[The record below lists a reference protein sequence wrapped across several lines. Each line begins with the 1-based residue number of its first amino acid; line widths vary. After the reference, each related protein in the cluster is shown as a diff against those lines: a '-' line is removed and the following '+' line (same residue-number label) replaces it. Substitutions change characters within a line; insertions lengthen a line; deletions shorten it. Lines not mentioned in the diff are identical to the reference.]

1 MKKRI
6 LFVDDEPKIL
16 EGLQRTLR
24 SMRQEWEMQ
33 FAGSGQEALECLS
46 KEPFDVVVSD
56 IRMPGMDG
64 AQLLKEVMRLYPQ
77 IARIILSGHSDQEIV
92 LKSVRIAHQYL
103 SKPCEADTLKSVVT
117 RTCALRELLADDA
130 LRCMVSNMD
139 SIPSLPSLYVEIM
152 EEIQSP
158 NASIQR
164 VGKIISK
171 DMGMTTKILQL
182 VNSAFFGLRRHV
194 SSPSQAATLLGLDTI
209 RALVLSVHIF
219 THFDSRK
226 PSALSLE
233 RVWKHSF
240 LTAGF
245 AKAIAEEERQKQVL
259 IDDSFMAGLLH
270 DLGKLIL
277 SINFPEQY
285 GEAQA
290 AAKDRNIFL
299 WEAER
304 EIFSTSHSE
313 VGAYLIGL
321 WGLPDPI
328 IEGLAFHHDPNKCQG
343 QGFSP
348 LLAVHVANVLE
359 HQENTSEAEAIIPQI
374 APDYLAK
381 FDMANRLT
389 VWKEICRPIIQE
401 GKTDE

>member
-33 FAGSGQEALECLS
+33 FAGSGQEALESLS

-56 IRMPGMDG
+56 LRMPGMDG
-64 AQLLKEVMRLYPQ
+64 AQLLTEVMRLYPQ
-77 IARIILSGHSDQEIV
+77 IARIVLSGSSDQEIV

-103 SKPCEADTLKSVVT
+103 AKPCEAETLKSVVM

-130 LRCMVSNMD
+130 VRRMVSNMD

-158 NASIQR
+158 NASVQR

-171 DMGMTTKILQL
+171 DMGMITKILQL

-194 SSPSQAATLLGLDTI
+194 SSPSQAVSLLGLDTI
-209 RALVLSVHIF
+209 RALVLSVQIF
-219 THFDSRK
+219 TQFDSQK
-226 PSALSLE
+226 PSGLSLE

-240 LTAGF
+240 LTGAF
-245 AKAIAEEERQKQVL
+245 AKAIAKEEKQKQVL

-270 DLGKLIL
+270 DLGKPIL
-277 SINFPEQY
+277 SSNFSEQY
-285 GEAQA
+285 GEVQA
-290 AAKDRNIFL
+290 AAKDRNISL

-304 EIFSTSHSE
+304 EIFGTTHSE

-321 WGLPDPI
+321 WGLPDSI
-328 IEGLAFHHDPNKCQG
+328 IEGLAFHHHPNKCPG

-348 LLAVHVANVLE
+348 LLAVHVANVLQ
-359 HQENTSEAEAIIPQI
+359 HQENGSEAEAVIPQI
-374 APDYLAK
+374 DPDYLVK
-381 FDMANRLT
+381 LDMPNRLT
-389 VWKEICRPIIQE
+389 VWREICRQIIQE
-401 GKTDE
+401 GKIDE

>member
-16 EGLQRTLR
+16 EGLQRILR

-33 FAGSGQEALECLS
+33 FAGSGQEALESLS

-56 IRMPGMDG
+56 LRMPGMDG
-64 AQLLKEVMRLYPQ
+64 AQLLTEVMRLYPQ
-77 IARIILSGHSDQEIV
+77 IARIVLSGSSDQEIV

-103 SKPCEADTLKSVVT
+103 AKPCEAETLKSVVM

-130 LRCMVSNMD
+130 VRRMVSNMD

-158 NASIQR
+158 NASVQR

-171 DMGMTTKILQL
+171 DMGMITKILQL

-194 SSPSQAATLLGLDTI
+194 SSPSQAVSLLGLDTI
-209 RALVLSVHIF
+209 RALVLSVQIF
-219 THFDSRK
+219 TQFDSQK
-226 PSALSLE
+226 PSGLSLE

-240 LTAGF
+240 LTGAF
-245 AKAIAEEERQKQVL
+245 AKAIAKEEKQKQVL

-270 DLGKLIL
+270 DLGKPIL
-277 SINFPEQY
+277 SSNFSEQY
-285 GEAQA
+285 GEVQA
-290 AAKDRNIFL
+290 AAKDRNISL

-304 EIFSTSHSE
+304 EIFGTTHSE

-321 WGLPDPI
+321 WGLPDSI
-328 IEGLAFHHDPNKCQG
+328 IEGLAFHHHPNKCPG

-348 LLAVHVANVLE
+348 LLAVHVANVLQ
-359 HQENTSEAEAIIPQI
+359 HQENGSEAEAVIPQI
-374 APDYLAK
+374 DPDYLVK
-381 FDMANRLT
+381 LDMPNRLT
-389 VWKEICRPIIQE
+389 VWREICRQIIQE
-401 GKTDE
+401 GKIDE